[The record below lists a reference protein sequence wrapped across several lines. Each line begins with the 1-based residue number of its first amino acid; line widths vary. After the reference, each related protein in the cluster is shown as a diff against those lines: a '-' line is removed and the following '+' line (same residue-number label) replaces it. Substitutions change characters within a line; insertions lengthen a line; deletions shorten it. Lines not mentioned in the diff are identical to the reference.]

1 MKEMISILL
10 VFMLSFSA
18 LGQDS
23 VPLNKGQAAPFEGV
37 LFTTEKAQSIRKELI
52 EKDQFKMFN
61 EALLQ
66 NEEYYKTIISNNKGQ
81 IKLVLEQNTSLVKQA
96 EKAGSLTTLEKAL
109 WVAAGVIGTSLAVMG
124 AGSLA
129 R

>member
-1 MKEMISILL
+1 MRLISILL
-10 VFMLSFSA
+10 VFLLSFSA
-18 LGQDS
+18 LAQDS
-23 VPLNKGQAAPFEGV
+23 VPLNKGQAAPFEGI

-66 NEEYYKTIISNNKGQ
+66 NEQYYEKIIQNKNKQ
-81 IKLVLEQNTSLVKQA
+81 LDLTLNQNERLVKQA

-109 WVAAGVIGTSLAVMG
+109 WVGAGVLATSLAIMG

-129 R
+129 K

>member
-1 MKEMISILL
+1 MKILSILL
-10 VFMLSFSA
+10 VFFLSFSVVA
-18 LGQDS
+18 QDA
-23 VPLNKGQAAPFEGV
+23 VPLNKGQSAPFEGI

-61 EALLQ
+61 EALLE
-66 NEEYYKTIISNNKGQ
+66 NEEYYKKIISNKN
-81 IKLVLEQNTSLVKQA
+81 EQLNLTLNQNDRLVKQA
-96 EKAGSLTTLEKAL
+96 EKAGSLTTLEKTL

-124 AGSLA
+124 AGALA

>member
-1 MKEMISILL
+1 MKILSIFL
-10 VFMLSFSA
+10 VLMLSFSA
-18 LGQDS
+18 LAQDS
-23 VPLNKGQAAPFEGV
+23 VPLNKGQAAPFEGI

-61 EALLQ
+61 EALLE
-66 NEEYYKTIISNNKGQ
+66 NEGYYKKIISNKN
-81 IKLVLEQNTSLVKQA
+81 EQLNLTLNQNERLVKQA
-96 EKAGSLTTLEKAL
+96 EKAGSLTTLEKAM
-109 WVAAGVIGTSLAVMG
+109 WVGLGILGTSLAIMG

>member
-1 MKEMISILL
+1 MKILSLIL
-10 VFMLSFSA
+10 VFMISFSVVA
-18 LGQDS
+18 QDA
-23 VPLNKGQAAPFEGV
+23 VPLNKGQAAPFEGI

-61 EALLQ
+61 EALLE
-66 NEEYYKTIISNNKGQ
+66 NEEYYKKIISNKN
-81 IKLVLEQNTSLVKQA
+81 EQLNLTLNQNDKLVKQA
-96 EKAGSLTTLEKAL
+96 EKAGSLTTLEKTL

-124 AGSLA
+124 AGALA

>member
-1 MKEMISILL
+1 MKLLSIFLVLMIS
-10 VFMLSFSA
+10 FSTFA
-18 LGQDS
+18 QDS
-23 VPLNKGQAAPFEGV
+23 VPLNKGQAAPFEGI

-66 NEEYYKTIISNNKGQ
+66 NEDYYKKIIANKNQ
-81 IKLVLEQNTSLVKQA
+81 QLDLTLNQNDRLVKQA

-109 WVAAGVIGTSLAVMG
+109 WVGAGVLATSLAIMG

>member
-1 MKEMISILL
+1 MKLISILL

-23 VPLNKGQAAPFEGV
+23 VPLNKGQAAPFEGI
-37 LFTTEKAQSIRKELI
+37 LFTTEKAQAIRKELI

-66 NEEYYKTIISNNKGQ
+66 NEEYYKKIISNKNDQ
-81 IKLVLEQNTSLVKQA
+81 LNLTLNQNERLVKQA

-109 WVAAGVIGTSLAVMG
+109 WVAAGVVGTSLAVMG